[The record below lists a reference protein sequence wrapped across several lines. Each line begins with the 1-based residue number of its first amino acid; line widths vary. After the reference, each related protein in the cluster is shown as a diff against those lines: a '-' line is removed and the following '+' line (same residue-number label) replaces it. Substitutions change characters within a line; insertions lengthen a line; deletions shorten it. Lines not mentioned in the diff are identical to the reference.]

1 VIPAVRA
8 ALRQLHL
15 GIAVFSVATMDEVLS
30 RHRASLRYVAYLMG
44 GFSLLAL
51 LLASIGLYGV
61 VAYAVGQLTHE
72 IGIRVAI
79 GATRPHVIAMVM
91 KPAAV
96 IIGVGLTV
104 GLVASF
110 GATHF
115 VQSLLYEVDPLDV
128 GTFLAVAAGLTIVA
142 LIASYLPARKAACV
156 DPVIA
161 LRHD

>member
-1 VIPAVRA
+1 
-8 ALRQLHL
+8 
-15 GIAVFSVATMDEVLS
+15 
-30 RHRASLRYVAYLMG
+30 
-44 GFSLLAL
+44 
-51 LLASIGLYGV
+51 
-61 VAYAVGQLTHE
+61 
-72 IGIRVAI
+72 
-79 GATRPHVIAMVM
+79 M